1 MSAVPGARLT
11 VSGIGLDLGG
21 RAVLSEVGI
30 VLDVGDSL
38 AVTGP
43 SGSGK
48 SVLCLVLAGVLPPS
62 RGTARL
68 EVPAAGAAGTP
79 EGPRAGLAA
88 LILQTHGLVEGLTAE
103 ENVAMPL
110 QVRRLD
116 RTEIARRTAQALL
129 DVGLQRHAGRRVEEL
144 SGGERQRVGIAR
156 ALAADPV
163 LLVAD
168 EPTAELDP
176 GNRERVLGL
185 LTTHA
190 RRGGILVIASDD
202 PEVLGACGRVV
213 ILDRGRIVA
222 TPSPPSVRR

>member
-1 MSAVPGARLT
+1 
-11 VSGIGLDLGG
+11 
-21 RAVLSEVGI
+21 
-30 VLDVGDSL
+30 
-38 AVTGP
+38 
-43 SGSGK
+43 
-48 SVLCLVLAGVLPPS
+48 
-62 RGTARL
+62 
-68 EVPAAGAAGTP
+68 
-79 EGPRAGLAA
+79 
-88 LILQTHGLVEGLTAE
+88 
-103 ENVAMPL
+103 MPL

-222 TPSPPSVRR
+222 TPAPPSVRR